1 MQKFHHQAPIC
12 RATTSGI
19 KSVANLKNF
28 SLENK
33 KKKEQREKCN
43 LYQSWNRN
51 TMCNSEELVQE
62 ATLQQQYPNRVHVT

>member
-28 SLENK
+28 SLEKK

-43 LYQSWNRN
+43 LYQRWNRN
-51 TMCNSEELVQE
+51 VMCNNEELVQE
-62 ATLQQQYPNRVHVT
+62 ATLQQQYPNIVHVT

>member
-28 SLENK
+28 SLEK
-33 KKKEQREKCN
+33 KKKKRNRE
-43 LYQSWNRN
+43 RN
-51 TMCNSEELVQE
+51 VISTKDGIE
-62 ATLQQQYPNRVHVT
+62 T

>member
-28 SLENK
+28 SLEK
-33 KKKEQREKCN
+33 KKKRNRE
-43 LYQSWNRN
+43 RN
-51 TMCNSEELVQE
+51 VISTKDGIE
-62 ATLQQQYPNRVHVT
+62 T